1 MLVVERGFSCSG
13 MVKIGSKETVMG
25 EGKGR
30 LGFRFCK
37 EDKEMRFFFCF
48 LFWKIVVGFEILLY
62 FCYITGCILYW

>member
-30 LGFRFCK
+30 FGFRFCK
-37 EDKEMRFFFCF
+37 EDKEMRFFF
-48 LFWKIVVGFEILLY
+48 LFFILENSCW
-62 FCYITGCILYW
+62 F